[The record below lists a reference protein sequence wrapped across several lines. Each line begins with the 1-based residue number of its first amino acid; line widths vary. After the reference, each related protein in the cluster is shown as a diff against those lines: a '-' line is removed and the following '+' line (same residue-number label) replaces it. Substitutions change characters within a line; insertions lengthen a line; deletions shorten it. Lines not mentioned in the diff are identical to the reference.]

1 MLSIYPKSSIVN
13 IMKRKLDNIPI
24 TTTIEEVLEKLRI
37 EEPDDIELITGLFNK
52 AKEIAR
58 PKVLYKEAFVE
69 EVSGDEIRI
78 DDTVFHSKVV
88 AANLK
93 NVHRVFVYV
102 CTCGTEVD
110 AWTQGEKDYVVSLW
124 LDMIK
129 ELFLHEASV
138 YFKEYIKSSY
148 RLENISAVNPGSG
161 NVDAWDISQ
170 QYLLFDLI
178 GDVKEE
184 IGVELTNTYLMH
196 PIKSTSGLIYP
207 SDTEFVNCA
216 LCNRENCI
224 GRRAE
229 FDAELYAQTFHG
241 V

>member
-1 MLSIYPKSSIVN
+1 
-13 IMKRKLDNIPI
+13 MKRKLDDIPV
-24 TTTIEEVLEKLRI
+24 TTTLEEVLEKLRI
-37 EEPDDIELITGLFNK
+37 AEPDDIELITGLFNK

-58 PKVLYKEAFVE
+58 PKALYKESFVE
-69 EVSGDEIRI
+69 DVDGNHVRI
-78 DDTVFHSKVV
+78 DETVFESNVV

-93 NVHRVFVYV
+93 DVHRVFAYV

-110 AWTQGEKDYVVSLW
+110 DWTSGEKDYVVSLW

-129 ELFLHEASV
+129 EMFLHEASV
-138 YFKEYIKSSY
+138 YFKEYIKKAY
-148 RLENISAVNPGSG
+148 GFENISAVNPGSG
-161 NVDAWDISQ
+161 NVDNWDISQ
-170 QYLLFDLI
+170 QRLLFDLV

-184 IGVELTNTYLMH
+184 IGVELTDTFLMH
-196 PIKSTSGLIYP
+196 PIKSTSGLLYP

-229 FDAELYAQTFHG
+229 FDSALYAQAFH
-241 V
+241 